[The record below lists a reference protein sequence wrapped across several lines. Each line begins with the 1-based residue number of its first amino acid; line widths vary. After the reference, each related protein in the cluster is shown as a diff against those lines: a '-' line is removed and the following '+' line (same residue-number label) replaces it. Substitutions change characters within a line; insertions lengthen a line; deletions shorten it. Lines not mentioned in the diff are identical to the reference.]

1 MSERADL
8 FLSPDTR
15 AGERLV
21 RAAIGL
27 DDRAREPIRTTT
39 MLDRS
44 PEFRIRWSRLLSA
57 AFALSVSLTS
67 SGCIK
72 KMMIDGQIDGTV
84 EGAEAMNGTADYEVA
99 RAASSAGIA
108 QFEGMHLLDPG
119 YKPGFFLLVKGYVSY
134 ASGFVED
141 DIEVATLEGKDD
153 LAEYHKQRAKSL
165 YTRAVG
171 FGTQWLESQHEGF
184 AAAEKTGAE
193 DKMVAYV
200 KQFDDKDDAA
210 MLFWTGYAWMA
221 RVDVTKETALLG
233 SLYVGKTMV
242 ARAVELQDDIEHGL
256 GHVVLGAYEARTG
269 FATLGAEV
277 FASSKVH
284 FDRASAITGGK
295 LLMPKLQFARTYLC
309 RGDDATPGRGG
320 SFAAY
325 AKTMQ
330 EVLDADDTLP
340 DQRLLNAIAKR
351 KARRYL
357 SKKYITQVAQ
367 QDCGWD
373 FSIVKLPTDAD

>member
-1 MSERADL
+1 
-8 FLSPDTR
+8 
-15 AGERLV
+15 
-21 RAAIGL
+21 
-27 DDRAREPIRTTT
+27 

-44 PEFRIRWSRLLSA
+44 SPARTRWSRLLGA
-57 AFALSVSLTS
+57 AFALTVSLAP

-84 EGAEAMNGTADYEVA
+84 EGSEAMNGTADYEVA
-99 RAASSAGIA
+99 RAASSAGLA

-141 DIEVATLEGKDD
+141 DMEVAILEGKDD
-153 LAEYHKQRAKSL
+153 LAEYHKARAKSL

-184 AAAEKTGAE
+184 SAAEKTGAE

-200 KQFDDKDDAA
+200 KQFDDKDDAE

-233 SLYVGKTMV
+233 TLYVGKTMV

-256 GHVVLGAYEARTG
+256 GHVILGSYEARTG
-269 FATLGAEV
+269 FATLGPDV
-277 FASSKVH
+277 FASSRKH
-284 FDRASAITGGK
+284 FDRALAITGGK
-295 LLMPKLQFARTYLC
+295 LLIPKVQIARTYIC
-309 RGDDATPGRGG
+309 RGDDQTPGRGQ
-320 SFAAY
+320 SFAGY
-325 AKTMQ
+325 VKTMQ
-330 EVLDADDTLP
+330 EVLDADDALP
-340 DQRLLNAIAKR
+340 DMRLLNAIAKR

-357 SKKYITQVAQ
+357 SKKYIT
-367 QDCGWD
+367 
-373 FSIVKLPTDAD
+373 